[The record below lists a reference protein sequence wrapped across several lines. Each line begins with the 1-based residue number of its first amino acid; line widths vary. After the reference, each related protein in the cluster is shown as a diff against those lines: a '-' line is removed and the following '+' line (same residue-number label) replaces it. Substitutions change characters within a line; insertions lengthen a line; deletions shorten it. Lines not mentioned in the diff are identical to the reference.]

1 VEQTTVFELSNPRV
15 AVESYLEAFAS
26 RDLLRCLEFF
36 VEDATLVFVSG
47 TYKGRAAIEQW
58 HTDRFAADLKI
69 LRIDGVTTEG
79 DTVTV
84 DLHVTSNR
92 LRFFKIANLDGRAT
106 MQLEQGR
113 IKELK
118 FGLRLYDPFE
128 GWGG

>member
-1 VEQTTVFELSNPRV
+1 MEQITVFELSNPRV
-15 AVESYLEAFAS
+15 AVESYLEAFG
-26 RDLLRCLEFF
+26 RHDLARCMEFF
-36 VEDATLVFVSG
+36 ADDATLSFVSG
-47 TYKGRAAIEQW
+47 TYQGRAAIEQW
-58 HTDRFAADLKI
+58 HQDRFAADLKI
-69 LRIDGVTTEG
+69 LRMDGVSTDG

-106 MQLEQGR
+106 MRLGDGK

-128 GWGG
+128 GWG